1 MHNLHDPN
9 LYSSRYGTVLRC
21 ECCDR
26 IQVTFHGY
34 VLLMDE
40 AEFERLQT
48 AVERAHEQGA
58 ADAGQVANGDQ
69 VTNGNQDGW
78 GIQADTDGGAVR
90 VRLTE
95 NSLAAL
101 HALLQGAWQMYVLDE
116 RLRAAASGLDERA
129 PDVVRDHAPGMG

>member
-40 AEFERLQT
+40 DEFERLQA

-58 ADAGQVANGDQ
+58 ADAGQ

-78 GIQADTDGGAVR
+78 GIQADTDGGTVR

-129 PDVVRDHAPGMG
+129 PDVVRDHAPGSG

>member
-9 LYSSRYGTVLRC
+9 LYSTRYGTVLRC

-26 IQVTFHGY
+26 MQVTFHGY

-48 AVERAHEQGA
+48 AVERAYEQGA
-58 ADAGQVANGDQ
+58 ADADQ
-69 VTNGNQDGW
+69 APDVDRATSGNQDGW
-78 GIQADTDGGAVR
+78 GIQADTDGGTVK

-95 NSLAAL
+95 TSLAAL

-116 RLRAAASGLDERA
+116 RLRAAASGLAERA
-129 PDVVRDHAPGMG
+129 PDVVRDHAPGAG